1 MLTMLLRRS
10 PALLRRAGLLA
21 GFMMLIAGVFG
32 MHLMSGTHSMAAAG
46 AIHSADALSAD
57 QATVGHT
64 GHDGP
69 DADDGVTEP
78 PSVPSPSSP
87 APSEPAA
94 SCAGSGGCAEMTG
107 MDAACVPAPG
117 TASLLAPL
125 PGSTPFGD
133 VTGAGES
140 YDHTGYAFRPGTPSP
155 GDLCISRT

>member
-1 MLTMLLRRS
+1 MLATLLRRS
-10 PALLRRAGLLA
+10 PALLRRAGILA
-21 GFMMLIAGVFG
+21 GLLMLIAGVFG

-46 AIHSADALSAD
+46 TVHAAEAFSEDR
-57 QATVGHT
+57 ATAGHT

-69 DADDGVTEP
+69 SDGVAEAPSDTELSEP
-78 PSVPSPSSP
+78 P
-87 APSEPAA
+87 A

-117 TASLLAPL
+117 TASLMAPL

-133 VTGAGES
+133 VAGAGQS
-140 YDHTGYAFRPGTPSP
+140 SAHTAYAFLPGTPSP